1 MRANEVV
8 SHYRIRRQL
17 GAGGMGEVFLADDL
31 ELRRPVAIKL
41 LTSEELSDDED
52 ARLWRITSIWINDT
66 EHTASTYLASI
77 EGYPEEIGPFQFE
90 VYAPDY
96 P

>member
-1 MRANEVV
+1 MGSDR
-8 SHYRIRRQL
+8 L
-17 GAGGMGEVFLADDL
+17 PCGAAFLENGRVLADDL

-90 VYAPDY
+90 VYDPDY